1 MSGLTLSYVINN
13 NNNNNNSSVE
23 SCGKDGGKKDT
34 IFLAFKASKD
44 DDWLYGEQVLQ

>member
-1 MSGLTLSYVINN
+1 MSGLTLSYVI
-13 NNNNNNSSVE
+13 NNNSSVE

-34 IFLAFKASKD
+34 IFPAFKASKD